1 MSENK
6 LLSDLNVS
14 VKIVKEIKMS
24 NLSLTKLKLI
34 AKISSIKDYENM
46 SKDKLLSAFEK
57 SEPVKTIKEI
67 RKENYGSNK
76 KIRYLRSLYES
87 EDDYYKP
94 QKIKSPFDDNYFEY
108 ESSGDKDKELS
119 IEEYLNL
126 IRPYLI
132 NIIDDHKN
140 EWKTQLTMEIKFIF
154 NKNPDE
160 TSTMHII
167 SKTSTILTGY
177 ETFDIIEELFDSLL
191 EKYQEKLKKGMK
203 ESNHVSNYKA
213 KI

>member
-1 MSENK
+1 M
-6 LLSDLNVS
+6 
-14 VKIVKEIKMS
+14 
-24 NLSLTKLKLI
+24 
-34 AKISSIKDYENM
+34 
-46 SKDKLLSAFEK
+46 
-57 SEPVKTIKEI
+57 
-67 RKENYGSNK
+67 
-76 KIRYLRSLYES
+76 
-87 EDDYYKP
+87 
-94 QKIKSPFDDNYFEY
+94 
-108 ESSGDKDKELS
+108 
-119 IEEYLNL
+119 

-191 EKYQEKLKKGMK
+191 EKYQEKLKEGMK
-203 ESNHVSNYKA
+203 ESNHV
-213 KI
+213 